1 MQKKN
6 KILII
11 IIILLIV
18 IAISLSVIF
27 ILNKRENNNQNINN
41 TVKEKF
47 TFYKEKVSTLLQN
60 DNIIKQLFY
69 SKIDVGSENITVD
82 NEEYSP
88 VSDKYNIKTIE
99 EIYDMIDNTYSF
111 ALKGDLV
118 ENFNNYNRFINLNDK
133 LYVKFRNKCFIN
145 DYNEKELSIKDVK
158 DEVITYVYDNKEYEA
173 YYKDD
178 LYLLGSSPFT
188 C

>member
-1 MQKKN
+1 MLNNIDLSKYN
-6 KILII
+6 VHTDL
-11 IIILLIV
+11 
-18 IAISLSVIF
+18 AID
-27 ILNKRENNNQNINN
+27 NIN
-41 TVKEKF
+41 
-47 TFYKEKVSTLLQN
+47 LL
-60 DNIIKQLFY
+60 
-69 SKIDVGSENITVD
+69 
-82 NEEYSP
+82 NEH
-88 VSDKYNIKTIE
+88 IKTIE

-118 ENFNNYNRFINLNDK
+118 ENFNNYNRFIDLNDK

>member
-1 MQKKN
+1 MEDPLIHYNTKKGQGEPNYERKITIHGNAGNSRHDDEYRHKAQKDAAK
-6 KILII
+6 
-11 IIILLIV
+11 
-18 IAISLSVIF
+18 
-27 ILNKRENNNQNINN
+27 
-41 TVKEKF
+41 
-47 TFYKEKVSTLLQN
+47 
-60 DNIIKQLFY
+60 
-69 SKIDVGSENITVD
+69 
-82 NEEYSP
+82 
-88 VSDKYNIKTIE
+88 
-99 EIYDMIDNTYSF
+99 
-111 ALKGDLV
+111 
-118 ENFNNYNRFINLNDK
+118 NFNNYNRFIDLNDK

>member
-1 MQKKN
+1 MKKKN

-18 IAISLSVIF
+18 IAISLSAIF

-41 TVKEKF
+41 TVNEKF

-60 DNIIKQLFY
+60 DNIIKQLFF
-69 SKIDVGSENITVD
+69 SKINVGNENITVD

-111 ALKGDLV
+111 ALKGNLV
-118 ENFNNYNRFINLNDK
+118 ENFNNYNRFIDLNDK
-133 LYVKFRNKCFIN
+133 LYVKFRN
-145 DYNEKELSIKDVK
+145 NENELSIKDVK

>member
-1 MQKKN
+1 MKKKN

-18 IAISLSVIF
+18 IAISLSAIF
-27 ILNKRENNNQNINN
+27 ILNKRKNNNQNINN
-41 TVKEKF
+41 TVNEKF

-60 DNIIKQLFY
+60 DNILKQLFF

-118 ENFNNYNRFINLNDK
+118 ENFNNYNRFIDLNDK
-133 LYVKFRNKCFIN
+133 LYVNFRNKCFIN
-145 DYNEKELSIKDVK
+145 DYNENELSIKDVK

-178 LYLLGSSPFT
+178 LYLLGSSPFI

>member
-1 MQKKN
+1 MKKKN

-11 IIILLIV
+11 ISILLIV
-18 IAISLSVIF
+18 IAISLSAIF

-41 TVKEKF
+41 TVNEKF

-60 DNIIKQLFY
+60 DNIIKQLFF

-99 EIYDMIDNTYSF
+99 EIYDMIDNTY
-111 ALKGDLV
+111 
-118 ENFNNYNRFINLNDK
+118 
-133 LYVKFRNKCFIN
+133 
-145 DYNEKELSIKDVK
+145 
-158 DEVITYVYDNKEYEA
+158 
-173 YYKDD
+173 
-178 LYLLGSSPFT
+178 
-188 C
+188 

>member
-1 MQKKN
+1 MVY
-6 KILII
+6 LIGH
-11 IIILLIV
+11 L
-18 IAISLSVIF
+18 
-27 ILNKRENNNQNINN
+27 
-41 TVKEKF
+41 
-47 TFYKEKVSTLLQN
+47 
-60 DNIIKQLFY
+60 
-69 SKIDVGSENITVD
+69 GHD

-118 ENFNNYNRFINLNDK
+118 ENFNNYNRFIDLNGK

-178 LYLLGSSPFT
+178 LYLLDSSPFT

>member
-1 MQKKN
+1 MKKKN

-27 ILNKRENNNQNINN
+27 ILNKRNNQNINN
-41 TVKEKF
+41 TVNEKF

-82 NEEYSP
+82 NEQYSP

-99 EIYDMIDNTYSF
+99 EIYSMIDNTYSF
-111 ALKGDLV
+111 ALKRDLV
-118 ENFNNYNRFINLNDK
+118 ENFNNYNRFIYLNDK